1 MPIAFRSPPRRP
13 PRVQRRWAP
22 RSAPLSGITGALTA
36 TLGAATLSG
45 TGALA
50 ISGALTTTL
59 SAATLS
65 GTGALPISGAV
76 TSTLAAATLA
86 GTGTLPI
93 TGSSTVTLDAATVSA
108 SGTIGSFATLAVTLN
123 AATLAAT
130 GTLPIAGAVS
140 VALAPATLAGVGT
153 LPIVAGATVTLAAAT
168 LSASGVST
176 GGTVLFPPDRFTT
189 SQRRPRRQRRVAF
202 DGAFGVRMSGA
213 QDGRKLFDLVEGTT
227 AQLDPFRL
235 YIEDAPIN
243 LTGITVACIVR
254 DVNGDPVTIASGQ
267 IEVDADQS
275 WNATTETGGR
285 GQVYLTPTAGQFTNA
300 LSPYRIRWQLTDG
313 AGDVQFVPDGPADR
327 FFVFK
332 P

>member
-1 MPIAFRSPPRRP
+1 
-13 PRVQRRWAP
+13 
-22 RSAPLSGITGALTA
+22 
-36 TLGAATLSG
+36 
-45 TGALA
+45 
-50 ISGALTTTL
+50 
-59 SAATLS
+59 
-65 GTGALPISGAV
+65 
-76 TSTLAAATLA
+76 
-86 GTGTLPI
+86 
-93 TGSSTVTLDAATVSA
+93 
-108 SGTIGSFATLAVTLN
+108 
-123 AATLAAT
+123 
-130 GTLPIAGAVS
+130 
-140 VALAPATLAGVGT
+140 
-153 LPIVAGATVTLAAAT
+153 
-168 LSASGVST
+168 
-176 GGTVLFPPDRFTT
+176 
-189 SQRRPRRQRRVAF
+189 
-202 DGAFGVRMSGA
+202 MSGA

-235 YIEDAPIN
+235 YIEDAPID

-267 IEVDADQS
+267 IDVDADQS